1 MAALAQCTVELT
13 PETYVELVNFM
24 EEAGE
29 SNSQAIAQF
38 VDKAVQLRI
47 FEKTSQRI
55 QARTA
60 DLTEDQ
66 IMAIVDEELAQARNH
81 NDRRSR

>member
-13 PETYVELVNFM
+13 PETYAELVDFL

-29 SNSQAIAQF
+29 ANSQAIASF